1 MPLCLCLGVC
11 QEGAL
16 QYGFV
21 GGGQA
26 RAVNKVV
33 KTRTQTHSCT
43 SICCE
48 EIKTAEQAQVQHVT
62 LEIKATKA
70 KLKLPARPKLRRKT
84 PCMCVWSIDMC
95 M

>member
-33 KTRTQTHSCT
+33 KTRTQAHSCT

-48 EIKTAEQAQVQHVT
+48 EIKTAEQAQVQHVM
-62 LEIKATKA
+62 LEIKATKLSFNSQLA
-70 KLKLPARPKLRRKT
+70 LNLDIKLAA
-84 PCMCVWSIDMC
+84 CVFGL
-95 M
+95 